1 MEIYVIRPGDSIY
14 RIAREYGVSPVRLA
28 YDNQIAGQEYLV
40 PGQAL
45 LILIPKTVH
54 TVNAGETLAEIAE
67 LYQTTEKQL
76 YRNNPFLLDRNY
88 LVAGQQIVIAYESEE
103 KTALDVSGYAYPYI
117 AGYILQEAM
126 LYIEDLLIFS
136 YGFTIDG
143 ELIPPEVSEGWMIRR
158 AHQFEVRPIL
168 VLTPFSEM
176 GVFNNQLV
184 KEVSENLQMQQTLI
198 DNLLVTVQEMGYA
211 GVDVDF
217 EYILPEDREGY
228 AGFVKNLQEVMR
240 ENGYTVSVALAP
252 KTSAAQKGLLY
263 EGMDYALLGAA
274 ADSVFLMTYE
284 WGYIYSEPMA
294 VAPLNKVREVLDYAV
309 TEIPREKIFM
319 GIPNYGYDWPL
330 PYEKGKT
337 RAKLIGNVEAVK
349 IASENGAEIEF
360 DEIAQSP
367 HFTYWRQG
375 VQHEV
380 WFEDVRSIQ
389 AKINLVKE
397 YGLRGFG
404 YWNLMRPFR
413 ANWLLVNELKL

>member
-198 DNLLVTVQEMGYA
+198 DTLLVTVQEMGYA